1 MSVYDASPIKR
12 RRATAAEMEERAE
25 FLIAYAQEHH
35 PVTIRGLYY
44 QAEVNGVPGIGK
56 DEASYNKVQ
65 HQVLQLRR
73 QGRLAYHWISDNTRW
88 QRRPRTFDSWEDALA
103 ETARTYRRSLWQDAD
118 ADVEVWI
125 EKDALAGVL
134 IPVTA
139 EYDVP
144 LMVSRGFTSETF
156 AYEAVAAHE
165 GSGRH
170 LVVYALYDFDRSGQ
184 DAARSLSDKLM
195 RFGAE
200 RDVEVQFHLL
210 GLNLHQVQSWGLPTR
225 PHKRT
230 SAADKKW
237 PHAFAC
243 ELDAIPPDDLR
254 ALVRDAIEV
263 HLPPDQLAHLK
274 NVEQMERETMLHFI
288 GGRA

>member
-1 MSVYDASPIKR
+1 MTYPASPIKR

-25 FLIAYAQEHH
+25 FLIAYAREHH

-56 DEASYNKVQ
+56 DAASYDKIQN
-65 HQVLQLRR
+65 QVLGLRR
-73 QGRLAYHWISDNTRW
+73 AGRIAYHWIADNTRW

-103 ETARTYRRSLWQDAD
+103 HTARTYRRSLWQDAD
-118 ADVEVWI
+118 ADVEIWI

-139 EYDVP
+139 EYDVS

-156 AYEAVAAHE
+156 AYEAVAAYE
-165 GSGRH
+165 GSDRP
-170 LVVYALYDFDRSGQ
+170 LIVYALYDFDRSGQ
-184 DAARSLSDKLM
+184 DAARSLREKLA

-200 RDVEVQFHLL
+200 RDVEVRFQLL
-210 GLNLHQVQSWGLPTR
+210 GLDARQVWQWRLPTR

-230 SAADKKW
+230 SAADKRW
-237 PHAFAC
+237 PHTFAC

-254 ALVRDAIEV
+254 DMVREAIEL

-274 NVEQMERETMLHFI
+274 SVEAMERQAALHFI